1 MARPGLFSPDG
12 LDSVRLKLEL
22 RDGGL
27 ELFLKLSD
35 LPSLLLATVFKLA
48 FDVLGLAFLSPNLV
62 LVPILGLSSLLLPVL
77 RITFAVSEAVFTLE
91 GLGSRIL
98 GTLRIV
104 TLDEAGLGSRL
115 EAVEAASLARVME
128 FDLVTS
134 R

>member
-62 LVPILGLSSLLLPVL
+62 LVPIHGLSSLLLPVL

>member
-35 LPSLLLATVFKLA
+35 LPSLLLAAVFKLT

-62 LVPILGLSSLLLPVL
+62 LVPIHGLSSLLLPVL